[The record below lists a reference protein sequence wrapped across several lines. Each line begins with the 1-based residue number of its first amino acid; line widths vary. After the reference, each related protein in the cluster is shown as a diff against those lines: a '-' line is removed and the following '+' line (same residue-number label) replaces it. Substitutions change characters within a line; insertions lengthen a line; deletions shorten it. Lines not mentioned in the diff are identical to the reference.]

1 MKPSF
6 NENFG
11 EKNTCGSR
19 EQYTGPTELDANAT
33 EKGNQLYPNVHL
45 IYNFRNKK

>member
-1 MKPSF
+1 MRPSF

-11 EKNTCGSR
+11 EKNTCESR
-19 EQYTGPTELDANAT
+19 EQCAGSTELDTNAA

>member
-1 MKPSF
+1 MTPNF

-11 EKNTCGSR
+11 EKSTCGSR
-19 EQYTGPTELDANAT
+19 EQYIRPTELDANAA

-45 IYNFRNKK
+45 G